1 MLTVPALR
9 DILRDTHRELTSL
22 LLVGAML
29 APVVAAIAGW
39 PVHTP
44 LGVPLAAH
52 VTGLVALG
60 LVWFGVAGQVDPPL
74 RVRRSI
80 EWLLVAPAAA
90 TFAAIVRERA
100 NVFYTER
107 ALVEGMAVL
116 LVLHAGA
123 SMLRTRASQRPD
135 RYADEAAP
143 RTRWGRGAEWRRRIR
158 ARCLPATPAVRF
170 SDVLTGAV
178 GWLLLGAW
186 VLIALE
192 HRHPAG
198 PLLLA
203 AGAMQTLAFL
213 TLVPDALAAA
223 GWLAPPAAPPL
234 DARERP

>member
-1 MLTVPALR
+1 MITAQTLR
-9 DILRDTHRELTSL
+9 DIVREMHRELTSL

-29 APVVAAIAGW
+29 APFVAVVAGW

-44 LGVPLAAH
+44 LGVPL
-52 VTGLVALG
+52 LVHGASLLALG
-60 LVWFGVAGQVDPPL
+60 LLWFGIAGHADATPGA
-74 RVRRSI
+74 RRTI

-123 SMLRTRASQRPD
+123 SVLRA
-135 RYADEAAP
+135 
-143 RTRWGRGAEWRRRIR
+143 RTCRRIR
-158 ARCLPATPAVRF
+158 ARCLPATPAVRLA
-170 SDVLTGAV
+170 DLLTGAV
-178 GWLLLGAW
+178 GWLVLGAW

-192 HRHPAG
+192 HRHAAG
-198 PLLLA
+198 PLLLV

-213 TLVPDALAAA
+213 ALVPDALASA
-223 GWLAPPAAPPL
+223 GWLTPRTLAPSAPR
-234 DARERP
+234 DD

>member
-1 MLTVPALR
+1 MLTVPRLR
-9 DILRDTHRELTSL
+9 VRDTLRDTQRELTSL

-44 LGVPLAAH
+44 FGVPLLAH

-60 LVWFGVAGQVDPPL
+60 LVWFGVAGRVEPPL
-74 RVRRSI
+74 RMWRSI

-116 LVLHAGA
+116 LVVHAGA
-123 SMLRTRASQRPD
+123 SVL
-135 RYADEAAP
+135 
-143 RTRWGRGAEWRRRIR
+143 R
-158 ARCLPATPAVRF
+158 ARTPRRPGAAARL
-170 SDVLTGAV
+170 SGVLTRAV
-178 GWLLLGAW
+178 GWLVLASW

-203 AGAMQTLAFL
+203 AGAMQTLAL
-213 TLVPDALAAA
+213 LALVPDALAGA
-223 GWLAPPAAPPL
+223 GWLTPHSAA
-234 DARERP
+234 RPDGSDRP

>member
-1 MLTVPALR
+1 MLTVPSLR

-29 APVVAAIAGW
+29 APVAAAIAGW
-39 PVHTP
+39 PVYTP
-44 LGVPLAAH
+44 LGVPLPAH

-60 LVWFGVAGQVDPPL
+60 LVWFGVAGRVDPPL
-74 RVRRSI
+74 RLRRSI

-116 LVLHAGA
+116 LLLHAGA
-123 SMLRTRASQRPD
+123 GMLRTRACQRPD
-135 RYADEAAP
+135 RAHEATP

-158 ARCLPATPAVRF
+158 ARCLPTTPAVRF
-170 SDVLTGAV
+170 SDVLSGAV
-178 GWLLLGAW
+178 GWLVLGAW

-203 AGAMQTLAFL
+203 AGAMQALAFL

-223 GWLAPPAAPPL
+223 GWLTPPAAAHL
-234 DARERP
+234 DASERP

>member
-1 MLTVPALR
+1 MITVPT
-9 DILRDTHRELTSL
+9 LRDTLREMHRELTSL

-29 APVVAAIAGW
+29 APFVAVVAGW

-44 LGVPLAAH
+44 LGVPL
-52 VTGLVALG
+52 LVHGASLLALG
-60 LVWFGVAGQVDPPL
+60 LLWFGLTERVDATL
-74 RVRRSI
+74 GARRSI

-123 SMLRTRASQRPD
+123 SVLRSRTCHPPD
-135 RYADEAAP
+135 RADDDASSG
-143 RTRWGRGAEWRRRIR
+143 RWRRGAEWRRRIR
-158 ARCLPATPAVRF
+158 ARCLPATPAVRL
-170 SDVLTGAV
+170 SDLLTGTV
-178 GWLLLGAW
+178 GWLVLGAW

-192 HRHPAG
+192 HRHAAA
-198 PLLLA
+198 PLLLL

-213 TLVPDALAAA
+213 ALVPDALASA
-223 GWLAPPAAPPL
+223 GWLAPRTRAAEG
-234 DARERP
+234 ARDE